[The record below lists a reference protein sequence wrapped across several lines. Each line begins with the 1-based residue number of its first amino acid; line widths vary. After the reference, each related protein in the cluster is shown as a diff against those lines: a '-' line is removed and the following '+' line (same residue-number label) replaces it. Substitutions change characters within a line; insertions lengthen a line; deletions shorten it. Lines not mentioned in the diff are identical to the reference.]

1 MISLMVSAAR
11 SSMVLYSSSLMPNS
25 FSAAVA
31 TAGCSDGG
39 TPSMS
44 MMVSIG
50 RRAEHAETK
59 SISPAPTRS
68 STTFTAVSWI
78 CSSIRRTFRGVNAEL
93 ISRR

>member
-1 MISLMVSAAR
+1 
-11 SSMVLYSSSLMPNS
+11 
-25 FSAAVA
+25 
-31 TAGCSDGG
+31 
-39 TPSMS
+39 

-50 RRAEHAETK
+50 SRAEHAETK